1 MFSILSSFPQTLNI
15 GALLFTIKIKH
26 CSCFFAFLTF
36 YLQDAVEEKVENQN
50 YEALLGF
57 LSYSRGGTL
66 GGDTL

>member
-1 MFSILSSFPQTLNI
+1 MHCFS
-15 GALLFTIKIKH
+15 LLKSNTAPA
-26 CSCFFAFLTF
+26 FFAFLTF

-57 LSYSRGGTL
+57 LSYSREGTL